1 MKSPVDKL
9 LDKSGVLNDS
19 HLKYIGDDEP
29 VETKLE
35 SIRLRKNV
43 LNRACVS
50 TRLKEICFVNS

>member
-1 MKSPVDKL
+1 MDKL
-9 LDKSGVLNDS
+9 LDKSGALNHS

-29 VETKLE
+29 VEITLE
-35 SIRLRKNV
+35 SIRLRKNF